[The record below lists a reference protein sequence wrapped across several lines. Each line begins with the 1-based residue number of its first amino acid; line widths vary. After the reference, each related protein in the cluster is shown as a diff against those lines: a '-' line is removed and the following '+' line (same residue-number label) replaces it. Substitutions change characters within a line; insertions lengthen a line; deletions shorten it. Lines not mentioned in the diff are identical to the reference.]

1 MSGVVH
7 GLRSRAAA
15 RPGAALL
22 ALALGGFTIGTTEFA
37 TMGILTNIA
46 DGLRTTI
53 PAAGHAITAYALGV
67 VVGAPL
73 ITVLAARVPR
83 KTLAVWL
90 MAAYALG
97 NLLSAWAPSLELLLV
112 GRFLTALPHGVFFGV
127 GAVLGTAV
135 VGAARRGHA
144 VAMMMAGLTVA
155 NVVGVP
161 LSAWAGQNLGWRA
174 TFVIVGALGLV
185 TVVFLLLLLP
195 DPPAP
200 VDASVRRELGALRNG
215 PLWITFGA
223 SAIGFGGLFI
233 VYTYVKPTLMYVTG
247 LSESTVPIVLAVFG
261 VGMTIG
267 VLVGGRLVDGNVMRA
282 TYVGYL
288 STAVSLALFAL
299 VGHSA
304 VPAVLALVLIGI
316 TSQILGIALQARL
329 MDLSPAAPSLGA
341 ALCHSSL
348 NAANANGA
356 FVGGLVISAS
366 WGYLS
371 LAWVGVV
378 MTLLGLALVLAFGRQ
393 RTSRVSADILDAPSS
408 KPV

>member
-1 MSGVVH
+1 MTATLH

-46 DGLRTTI
+46 DGLDTSI
-53 PAAGHAITAYALGV
+53 PSAGHSITAYALGV

-73 ITVLAARVPR
+73 ITVLAARAAR

-112 GRFLTALPHGVFFGV
+112 GRFVTALPHGVFFGV

-161 LSAWAGQNLGWRA
+161 LSSWAGQNLGWRA

-185 TVVFLLLLLP
+185 TVLFLLLLLP
-195 DPPAP
+195 NPPAP
-200 VDASVRRELGALRNG
+200 AEASVRRELTALRNG
-215 PLWITFGA
+215 PLWISFGA
-223 SAIGFGGLFI
+223 SAVGFGGLFI
-233 VYTYVKPTLMYVTG
+233 VYTYVKPTLMFVTG
-247 LSESTVPIVLAVFG
+247 LSEGTVPVILAVFG
-261 VGMTIG
+261 VGMTVG
-267 VLVGGRLVDGNVMRA
+267 VLLGGRLVDGNVMRA

-288 STAVSLALFAL
+288 STAASLALFAL
-299 VGHSA
+299 VGRSP
-304 VPAVLALVLIGI
+304 VPAVLALVLLGI

-366 WGYLS
+366 WGYLA
-371 LAWVGVV
+371 LAWVGVA
-378 MTLLGLALVLAFGRQ
+378 MTLLGLALVVAFGRQ
-393 RTSRVSADILDAPSS
+393 RTSRVPADILDARA
-408 KPV
+408 